1 MTTKICRLKGIKFS
15 MCSLAIEWVDMIG
28 NGDKDLAKQKCSLIS
43 NNEHYS
49 RIYKN
54 SISPGSSLANL

>member
-28 NGDKDLAKQKCSLIS
+28 NGDKDLAKQI
-43 NNEHYS
+43 
-49 RIYKN
+49 RKN
-54 SISPGSSLANL
+54 YLHKLGNLH